1 MYVSVFKTDL
11 YQALA
16 QVIVGVGILKSE
28 RQASQKYLGWADQQ
42 AGNSETQGD
51 YKLRCYKHKAEFLF
65 FFLLETSVFA
75 LKAF

>member
-1 MYVSVFKTDL
+1 MSVFKTDL
-11 YQALA
+11 YQGLA

-51 YKLRCYKHKAEFLF
+51 YKLRCYKRKAEFLF
-65 FFLLETSVFA
+65 FFFCWKPQFLLLRLSN
-75 LKAF
+75 